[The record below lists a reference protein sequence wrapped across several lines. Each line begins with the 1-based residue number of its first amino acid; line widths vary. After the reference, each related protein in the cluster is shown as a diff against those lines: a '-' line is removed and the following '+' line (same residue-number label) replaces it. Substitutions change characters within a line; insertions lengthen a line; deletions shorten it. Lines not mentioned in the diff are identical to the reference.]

1 MTKTY
6 NITGMKCQGCVNTV
20 TEKLSAVKGVDKVQV
35 DLENKQVTIEGKP
48 WKWSLK
54 RALKGTKFAL
64 GDEISDRH
72 EIDISRESKSSLFFY
87 FLEPDLKKLDI
98 CNSLSLLNS

>member
-6 NITGMKCQGCVNTV
+6 KITGMKCQGCVNTV

-48 WKWSLK
+48 WKWSLE
-54 RALKGTKFAL
+54 RALKGTKFEL
-64 GDEISDRH
+64 GDEI
-72 EIDISRESKSSLFFY
+72 
-87 FLEPDLKKLDI
+87 
-98 CNSLSLLNS
+98 

>member
-48 WKWSLK
+48 WKWSNVP
-54 RALKGTKFAL
+54 
-64 GDEISDRH
+64 
-72 EIDISRESKSSLFFY
+72 SKVL
-87 FLEPDLKKLDI
+87 
-98 CNSLSLLNS
+98 SLSLVTKFKTGMKQLLGCFFCL

>member
-35 DLENKQVTIEGKP
+35 DLENVPLKVLSS
-48 WKWSLK
+48 SLV
-54 RALKGTKFAL
+54 TKFKTGMKQLL
-64 GDEISDRH
+64 GC
-72 EIDISRESKSSLFFY
+72 FF
-87 FLEPDLKKLDI
+87 
-98 CNSLSLLNS
+98 

>member
-20 TEKLSAVKGVDKVQV
+20 TEKLSAVKGVENVKV
-35 DLENKQVTIEGKP
+35 DLETIEGKP

-54 RALKGTKFAL
+54 RALKGTKFEL
-64 GDEISDRH
+64 GDEI
-72 EIDISRESKSSLFFY
+72 
-87 FLEPDLKKLDI
+87 
-98 CNSLSLLNS
+98 

>member
-6 NITGMKCQGCVNTV
+6 KITGMKCQGCVNTV

-48 WKWSLK
+48 WRRSLK
-54 RALKGTKFAL
+54 RDHNTAKFEH
-64 GDEISDRH
+64 GD
-72 EIDISRESKSSLFFY
+72 
-87 FLEPDLKKLDI
+87 
-98 CNSLSLLNS
+98 

>member
-20 TEKLSAVKGVDKVQV
+20 TEKLDKVQV

-54 RALKGTKFAL
+54 RALKGTKFEL
-64 GDEISDRH
+64 GDEI
-72 EIDISRESKSSLFFY
+72 
-87 FLEPDLKKLDI
+87 
-98 CNSLSLLNS
+98 

>member
-20 TEKLSAVKGVDKVQV
+20 TEKLSAVKGVENVKV

-48 WKWSLK
+48 VSYTHLT
-54 RALKGTKFAL
+54 LPT
-64 GDEISDRH
+64 
-72 EIDISRESKSSLFFY
+72 
-87 FLEPDLKKLDI
+87 
-98 CNSLSLLNS
+98 NSLV

>member
-6 NITGMKCQGCVNTV
+6 KITGMKCQGCVNTV

-35 DLENKQVTIEGKP
+35 VLENKQVTIEGKP

-54 RALKGTKFAL
+54 RALKGTKFEL
-64 GDEISDRH
+64 GDEI
-72 EIDISRESKSSLFFY
+72 
-87 FLEPDLKKLDI
+87 
-98 CNSLSLLNS
+98 

>member
-20 TEKLSAVKGVDKVQV
+20 TEKLSAVKGVENVKV

-48 WKWSLK
+48 WKWSSVPSK
-54 RALKGTKFAL
+54 ALSSNLVTKFKTRKNSYQAV
-64 GDEISDRH
+64 
-72 EIDISRESKSSLFFY
+72 FFY
-87 FLEPDLKKLDI
+87 P
-98 CNSLSLLNS
+98 

>member
-6 NITGMKCQGCVNTV
+6 KIFGVKCQGCVNTV
-20 TEKLSAVKGVDKVQV
+20 TEKLSAVKGVDKVQL

-54 RALKGTKFAL
+54 HALKGTKFEL
-64 GDEISDRH
+64 GDEI
-72 EIDISRESKSSLFFY
+72 
-87 FLEPDLKKLDI
+87 
-98 CNSLSLLNS
+98 

>member
-20 TEKLSAVKGVDKVQV
+20 TENSLLSKAFENVKV

-54 RALKGTKFAL
+54 RALKGTKF
-64 GDEISDRH
+64 
-72 EIDISRESKSSLFFY
+72 
-87 FLEPDLKKLDI
+87 DLVTKFKTRK
-98 CNSLSLLNS
+98 NS

>member
-6 NITGMKCQGCVNTV
+6 KITGMKCQGCVNTV
-20 TEKLSAVKGVDKVQV
+20 TERLSAVKGVDKVQV

-54 RALKGTKFAL
+54 LA
-64 GDEISDRH
+64 
-72 EIDISRESKSSLFFY
+72 
-87 FLEPDLKKLDI
+87 
-98 CNSLSLLNS
+98 

>member
-6 NITGMKCQGCVNTV
+6 KITGMKCQGCVNTV

-35 DLENKQVTIEGKP
+35 DLETTSHYRREP

-54 RALKGTKFAL
+54 RALKGTKFEL
-64 GDEISDRH
+64 GDEI
-72 EIDISRESKSSLFFY
+72 
-87 FLEPDLKKLDI
+87 
-98 CNSLSLLNS
+98 

>member
-6 NITGMKCQGCVNTV
+6 KITGMKCQGCVNTV
-20 TEKLSAVKGVDKVQV
+20 TKKLSAVKGVDKVQV

-54 RALKGTKFAL
+54 LARRGTKFEL
-64 GDEISDRH
+64 VDEI
-72 EIDISRESKSSLFFY
+72 
-87 FLEPDLKKLDI
+87 
-98 CNSLSLLNS
+98 

>member
-1 MTKTY
+1 MLCDSNAAKSKCRLLTTLAIKGVYKKIIKEKEERKMTKTY

-54 RALKGTKFAL
+54 RALKGTKFEL
-64 GDEISDRH
+64 GDEI
-72 EIDISRESKSSLFFY
+72 
-87 FLEPDLKKLDI
+87 
-98 CNSLSLLNS
+98 

>member
-48 WKWSLK
+48 WKWSLNET
-54 RALKGTKFAL
+54 AL
-64 GDEISDRH
+64 R
-72 EIDISRESKSSLFFY
+72 LFFSAY
-87 FLEPDLKKLDI
+87 NLFENPFLL
-98 CNSLSLLNS
+98 

>member
-20 TEKLSAVKGVDKVQV
+20 TEKLSAVKGVKV

-54 RALKGTKFAL
+54 RALKDTKFEL
-64 GDEISDRH
+64 GDEI
-72 EIDISRESKSSLFFY
+72 
-87 FLEPDLKKLDI
+87 
-98 CNSLSLLNS
+98 

>member
-35 DLENKQVTIEGKP
+35 DLENKQVTIEGEP

-54 RALKGTKFAL
+54 RFCIQQSQTFVVQTC
-64 GDEISDRH
+64 
-72 EIDISRESKSSLFFY
+72 
-87 FLEPDLKKLDI
+87 P
-98 CNSLSLLNS
+98 

>member
-1 MTKTY
+1 LIACDLCDLSCVLKIIKEKEERKMTKTY
-6 NITGMKCQGCVNTV
+6 KIFGVKCQGCVNTV

-54 RALKGTKFAL
+54 HALKGTKFEL
-64 GDEISDRH
+64 GDEI
-72 EIDISRESKSSLFFY
+72 
-87 FLEPDLKKLDI
+87 
-98 CNSLSLLNS
+98 